1 MCLEKYVEI
10 VEIMVARGEKVTLQ
24 SVRRVAGKGSFT
36 TISDAIKLVLNRGL
50 IPMEVSGPVP
60 ERLMDVTK
68 DLWQEA
74 CKLASE
80 AVASERLALH
90 SARVAG
96 QENQHE
102 LTALADLLAIQV
114 DDLNVQI
121 ESLQAEKIAAEKRAQ
136 EAEAGLKT
144 MQEMFQQ
151 LGLKP
156 TKMEVRK
163 GQTTSET

>member
-1 MCLEKYVEI
+1 M
-10 VEIMVARGEKVTLQ
+10 
-24 SVRRVAGKGSFT
+24 
-36 TISDAIKLVLNRGL
+36 
-50 IPMEVSGPVP
+50 
-60 ERLMDVTK
+60 
-68 DLWQEA
+68 
-74 CKLASE
+74 
-80 AVASERLALH
+80 ERLALH

-102 LTALADLLAIQV
+102 LTALADLLAIEV

-136 EAEAGLKT
+136 DAEAGLKA

-156 TKMEVRK
+156 TKMEVKK

>member
-1 MCLEKYVEI
+1 MKCSVQIGGKGITPNLHMNYVATTHLHIHYNYCNQERVMCMEKYVEI

-121 ESLQAEKIAAEKRAQ
+121 ESLQAEKIPA
-136 EAEAGLKT
+136 
-144 MQEMFQQ
+144 
-151 LGLKP
+151 
-156 TKMEVRK
+156 
-163 GQTTSET
+163 